1 MKTALLEAVSL
12 THAFAKGKPVLRDVT
27 LGFARGELSVLAGRN
42 GAGKT
47 VLAKCLAGLIE
58 PESGKVLFEGTGL
71 SGLKGSPATRVAYV
85 FQDARLQVL
94 GDTVLDDLLFGLDA
108 IGLAKDE
115 AMASASRALAAV
127 GLEGKETVIPWHLSG
142 GELRRLAIAAVLALD
157 PPVLI
162 LDEPFANLDWASV
175 SDVLNILVE
184 LRERGQCLIVL
195 THELDKILGCA
206 DRLIVLDEGR
216 VFLEGDPGTVLGR
229 GIEDHGLRD
238 PLRPHATLKDL
249 RWLERGR

>member
-1 MKTALLEAVSL
+1 VKTALLEAVTLS
-12 THAFAKGKPVLRDVT
+12 HAFAKGRPVLSDIT
-27 LGFARGELSVLAGRN
+27 LGFSRGELSVLAGRN

-47 VLAKCLAGLIE
+47 VLAKCLAGLLE
-58 PESGKVLFEGTGL
+58 PTSGEVRFEGAGL
-71 SGLKGSPATRVAYV
+71 SGLKGSLATRVAYV

-108 IGLAKDE
+108 IGLEKEE
-115 AMASASRALAAV
+115 ALDSARRALAAV

-175 SDVLNILVE
+175 SEVLEILVE

-195 THELDKILGCA
+195 THELDKVLGLA

-216 VFLEGDPGTVLGR
+216 VFLEGDPGRVLER
-229 GIEDHGLRD
+229 GIEAHGLRD
-238 PLRPHATLKDL
+238 PLRPHAELKDL
-249 RWLERGR
+249 LWLERGR